1 MFDEGE
7 HFDEE
12 PDMDMSKVSEQ
23 GLPST
28 FLQSYLTFSQK
39 LFITTK

>member
-12 PDMDMSKVSEQ
+12 PNADMPEVSEQ

-28 FLQSYLTFSQK
+28 TL
-39 LFITTK
+39 

>member
-12 PDMDMSKVSEQ
+12 PNMNMLEASEQ

-28 FLQSYLTFSQK
+28 IL
-39 LFITTK
+39 